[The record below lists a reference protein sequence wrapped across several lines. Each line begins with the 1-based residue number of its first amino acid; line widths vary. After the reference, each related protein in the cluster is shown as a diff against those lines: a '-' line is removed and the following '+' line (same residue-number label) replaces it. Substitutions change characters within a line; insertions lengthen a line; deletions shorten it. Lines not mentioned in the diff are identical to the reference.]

1 MHALAQQHLTF
12 QDEWTVPESSVMEA
26 YVQYG
31 SRVYTFNSWPRIAC
45 KKKQHVFIRQTFCL
59 YGCQHITRCEHVHEY
74 MRMQQLNVVRV
85 RHVCVYVI
93 RYGSVKYA
101 GM

>member
-1 MHALAQQHLTF
+1 MDPVFTLSTAGHASH
-12 QDEWTVPESSVMEA
+12 V
-26 YVQYG
+26 
-31 SRVYTFNSWPRIAC
+31 
-45 KKKQHVFIRQTFCL
+45 KKQHVFIRQTFCL